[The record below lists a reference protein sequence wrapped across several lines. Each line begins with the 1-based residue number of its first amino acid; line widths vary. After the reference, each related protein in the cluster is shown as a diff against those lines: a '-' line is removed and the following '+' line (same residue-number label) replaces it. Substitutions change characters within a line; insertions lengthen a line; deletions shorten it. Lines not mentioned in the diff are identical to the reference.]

1 LRRFSCIHCGDPF
14 DAYAPDQEHNTATRD
29 SGKYSNSIRVNHKCR
44 NCGHDNLIYWGDIG
58 ASPTGVN
65 TAKLPSIGE
74 MSNWW
79 YVVAVLFGFLVG
91 LLGFAHGYRKHPER
105 AKAVLLT
112 GFLSSVIVYVLL
124 LIG

>member
-1 LRRFSCIHCGDPF
+1 MRRFSCINCGNPF

-29 SGKYSNSIRVNHKCR
+29 SGKYDNSIRVNHKCS
-44 NCGHDNLIYWGDIG
+44 NCGHDNFIYWGDVG
-58 ASPTGVN
+58 PSSPREN
-65 TAKLPSIGE
+65 TVYLQSSGE

-79 YVVAVLFGFLVG
+79 YVVAVLLGFLGG

-112 GFLSSVIVYVLL
+112 GFLSSVGITILL
-124 LIG
+124 FFG